1 MEVVFLLG
9 IIEWIFKIVWLLLMV
24 LAIVGAI
31 ILDEIS
37 MGKKIFFIILSIIC
51 IISQI
56 YSWFII
62 NRKGK

>member
-62 NRKGK
+62 NEKGK